1 MVYHKKKGMKTRKVR
16 NLKRKTRR
24 YKRRVGG
31 RGSLVSSMLG
41 VPDSNQS
48 DSNQSDN
55 KKNNTRRTKRGDKSK
70 KQNGLQP
77 TIKKMREANTPKK
90 RTGSTNNT
98 NQNKTG
104 TRKRKK
110 TSPYTNQQKRSSSDI
125 YESKRGHL
133 SLKHDRLM
141 ERVKLNP
148 EPRKAA
154 NTPSTNSDDSN

>member
-24 YKRRVGG
+24 HKRRVGG
-31 RGSLVSSMLG
+31 RGSLVSSILG

-77 TIKKMREANTPKK
+77 TIKNMCEANRPKK
-90 RTGSTNNT
+90 RRGTRNNTNNT
-98 NQNKTG
+98 NVS
-104 TRKRKK
+104 RKREK
-110 TSPYTNQQKRSSSDI
+110 TSPYTNQQKRSSTDTDKLVS
-125 YESKRGHL
+125 RNPGL
-133 SLKHDRLM
+133 SLKTL
-141 ERVKLNP
+141 KLNP
-148 EPRKAA
+148 KPRKAA
-154 NTPSTNSDDSN
+154 NTPSTNSDDSI